1 MIVIFKN
8 EKGRFSVRAAYIG
21 FIRNNAIRR
30 LLCTLFF
37 PLILCVTI
45 FINIVQAIVVCIF
58 VLIRAVYYPI
68 SELKPIWKT
77 EIWNTPRTKKDKNKT
92 LN

>member
-37 PLILCVTI
+37 PLILCVS
-45 FINIVQAIVVCIF
+45 IVVCIF